1 MTGRD
6 IPDIHPLLAKAA
18 AILLE
23 EGAAEVYAFGSFAR
37 DDAGPDSD
45 IDLVVTGLATER
57 IIPAMGRVRVETG
70 RSADIIQIEQEPVF
84 VRYLRSTGELR
95 RVA

>member
-6 IPDIHPLLAKAA
+6 ISDIHPLLAKAA
-18 AILLE
+18 AILRD
-23 EGAAEVYAFGSFAR
+23 EGAVEVYAFGSFAR
-37 DDAGPDSD
+37 GDAGPGSD
-45 IDLVVTGLATER
+45 IDLAVAGLATER

-70 RSADIIQIEQEPVF
+70 RSVDIIQVEQDPVF